1 MREREIGCRFVH
13 GQGWHLHNPLG
24 ACLLEVSHFGARSL
38 NVDHWGLALYNMIHM
53 FAMCFVMLNGLSSLY
68 SYLTYDNV
76 AIVLQL
82 N

>member
-1 MREREIGCRFVH
+1 
-13 GQGWHLHNPLG
+13 
-24 ACLLEVSHFGARSL
+24 
-38 NVDHWGLALYNMIHM
+38 MIHM